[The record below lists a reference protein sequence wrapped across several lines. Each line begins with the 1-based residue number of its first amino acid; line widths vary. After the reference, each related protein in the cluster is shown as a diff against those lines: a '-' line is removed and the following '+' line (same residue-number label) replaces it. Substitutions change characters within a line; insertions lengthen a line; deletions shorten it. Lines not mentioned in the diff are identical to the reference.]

1 MSQRKEDWVNITQP
15 DGKQM
20 IAPPKFI
27 NKLLGVDKNEANIYN
42 IFNRL
47 NCLET
52 RVHQLESP
60 ERQQQ
65 VIELLTEEAGRSRM
79 FTWLNNRVR
88 NLDYTD
94 IRSLLND
101 GTISEEKSGRN
112 SMFFLTSRDTHEV
125 RSTGETQ

>member
-112 SMFFLTSRDTHEV
+112 SMFFLTSRDTHEK
-125 RSTGETQ
+125 RQTQ